1 MVFQISTILIIY
13 LQNISNIQKNM
24 LLYIV
29 LSFIKSYFAL
39 FISIFWRNKT
49 LQTYLQPNSSILQSH
64 HYSEF
69 NIYHAHREI
78 YTITTYMCP

>member
-29 LSFIKSYFAL
+29 LSFIKSYFAI

-64 HYSEF
+64 RYSEF
-69 NIYHAHREI
+69 NIYHAHTDI